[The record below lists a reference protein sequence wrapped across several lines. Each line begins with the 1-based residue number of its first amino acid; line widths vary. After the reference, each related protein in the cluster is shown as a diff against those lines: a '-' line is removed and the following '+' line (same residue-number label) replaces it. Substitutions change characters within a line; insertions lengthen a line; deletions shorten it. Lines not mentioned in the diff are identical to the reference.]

1 MPWPIGEGS
10 CRRQTSPVTEVL
22 RPFAR
27 TSPRIARLDMTDN
40 WRVLTAYEVL
50 SQLPADPDDAMSVV
64 AIVTKSIKKASR
76 PRLQGWRAI
85 TANDI
90 MSILPSDT
98 KDARGRFSPLSWTRS
113 RKSPVLM
120 RALVP
125 QSLPQSQR
133 DNAGTAAID
142 GALGQQ
148 RTR

>member
-1 MPWPIGEGS
+1 M
-10 CRRQTSPVTEVL
+10 L

-40 WRVLTAYEVL
+40 WQVL

-98 KDARGRFSPLSWTRS
+98 KDARAVLAIVMGAIEKISRPYARTSSPKPPT
-113 RKSPVLM
+113 KPT
-120 RALVP
+120 
-125 QSLPQSQR
+125 
-133 DNAGTAAID
+133 G
-142 GALGQQ
+142 
-148 RTR
+148 